1 MFFKR
6 YLTEKEIYKA
16 ALPIVRLQGRVNT
29 SLRFLS
35 KYSDVNKNVLI
46 ALHLNLLHFISYNIY
61 TVYVV

>member
-35 KYSDVNKNVLI
+35 KYSDVNKMD
-46 ALHLNLLHFISYNIY
+46 
-61 TVYVV
+61 